1 MFKENFTFLTGILLV
16 WAIISGI
23 GFAVIGWNYL
33 ENTVF
38 QNGVDAGAQTGFQNG
53 LKEGAAAAS
62 GQIYTDIINK
72 SANNDCNT
80 VFVQYEGRRVDLI
93 NVKCLELQAPA
104 TDANGAAATV
114 PNS

>member
-1 MFKENFTFLTGILLV
+1 MFKDNFNLLTGILVV
-16 WAIISGI
+16 WAIISAV
-23 GFAVIGWNYL
+23 GFALIGWNHL
-33 ENTVF
+33 EDTVF
-38 QNGVDAGAQTGFQNG
+38 QNGVNNGFQNG

-72 SANNDCNT
+72 SANNECNT

-93 NVKCLELQAPA
+93 NVQCLEVQDPTATGA
-104 TDANGAAATV
+104 TDGRTSV

>member
-1 MFKENFTFLTGILLV
+1 MFKDNFNLSTGILAV
-16 WAIISGI
+16 WAVISVI
-23 GFAVIGWNYL
+23 GFGLIGWNHL
-33 ENTVF
+33 EDTVF
-38 QNGVDAGAQTGFQNG
+38 QSGVNNGFQNG

-93 NVKCLELQAPA
+93 NVQCLEVQAPNA
-104 TDANGAAATV
+104 SAVEGDGSSV

>member
-1 MFKENFTFLTGILLV
+1 MFKENFNLLTGILTV

-23 GFAVIGWNYL
+23 GFALIGWNYL
-33 ENTVF
+33 EETVF
-38 QNGVDAGAQTGFQNG
+38 QNGVNNGFQSG
-53 LKEGAAAAS
+53 LQEGAAAAS

-93 NVKCLELQAPA
+93 NVQCLEVQNPA
-104 TDANGAAATV
+104 ATGAAEDGGTV